1 VVDVEHIPTHGG
13 SIRVYV
19 QNKPKYISSSV
30 SNFIQKEINEGFTS
44 FDAYRSFGERIKR
57 VKHNISQNIV
67 TLKKDGY
74 KLVGYGAPAKATTAL
89 NFYQIDNKIID
100 YVVEDNKLKHNK
112 IIPGI
117 NIPIYSKDIISI
129 NKPDIIIVLAWN
141 FFLEIEKNNPQFKEL
156 NIKLK
161 NIKELEQPPENFNM
175 YLL

>member
-1 VVDVEHIPTHGG
+1 M
-13 SIRVYV
+13 SL
-19 QNKPKYISSSV
+19 K
-30 SNFIQKEINEGFTS
+30 NE
-44 FDAYRSFGERIKR
+44 
-57 VKHNISQNIV
+57 
-67 TLKKDGY
+67 GY

-89 NFYQIDNKIID
+89 NFYQINNKMID

-112 IIPGI
+112 IIPGV
-117 NIPIYSKDIISI
+117 NIPIYSKDTICD